1 MTSKK
6 TQQIFVF
13 IGKVLHLHHVLQQ
26 KEKNNQ
32 VMATL
37 YATYFFFFYF
47 YFYFS
52 NKVKR
57 ECVCVR

>member
-26 KEKNNQ
+26 KEKKIKLWQ
-32 VMATL
+32 HCMQHISSSFIFTFTL
-37 YATYFFFFYF
+37 AI
-47 YFYFS
+47 
-52 NKVKR
+52 K
-57 ECVCVR
+57 

>member
-26 KEKNNQ
+26 KEKKSSYGNI
-32 VMATL
+32 
-37 YATYFFFFYF
+37 
-47 YFYFS
+47 
-52 NKVKR
+52 
-57 ECVCVR
+57 VCNIFLLLLFLLLL

>member
-26 KEKNNQ
+26 KEKNQ

-47 YFYFS
+47 YFYFG

-57 ECVCVR
+57 EFVCVR